1 MKAVIERLSKVMT
14 LPEVPFSEVVSAKR
28 VTCRLDEEVSPQA
41 LANELAED
49 GLKFL
54 GDPTKIQAAVE
65 LVRYHAETVFCV
77 ES

>member
-14 LPEVPFSEVVSAKR
+14 LPEVPLSEVVSAKR

-41 LANELAED
+41 SAHEPAEE
-49 GLKFL
+49 GLKFW
-54 GDPTKIQAAVE
+54 GDPTEIQAAVE
-65 LVRYHAETVFCV
+65 LVRYDAEIVFCV

>member
-1 MKAVIERLSKVMT
+1 MT

-41 LANELAED
+41 SAHEPVEE

-54 GDPTKIQAAVE
+54 GDPTETHGAAE
-65 LVRYHAETVFCV
+65 LVRHHAEIVFCV